1 MYRRTIEALEHFTDY
16 VEFERLCSDILAR
29 QGYEGIDPQGVEG
42 KDGGKDA
49 LIYAED
55 GDIVCH
61 FSTAKEW
68 RSKLRSDLQKANE
81 NDLSGEKFI
90 FVTNRKVGGT
100 EKDSVK
106 EEAKDEYGWVLDLY
120 DAERLRVLLDN
131 YHQDLR
137 EDYLEIPPEPG
148 LTTDLGER
156 AENHHAERVRKIQ
169 QGEAPVDFDSDSAL
183 IIHIVPKDAFSN
195 PYQIEVGELSYRNDK
210 MKPLGRNVG
219 GGFSLNSKGAVY
231 TDTNRRTDSLD
242 GYVQVFRTGII
253 ESVSTGIF
261 DTLDIDDGDPYIP
274 SQDFE
279 FFLTLRIKEYL
290 RFLQAQGIAL
300 PAFICLTL
308 TGVSGFNLLL
318 NNPMELVNDNYF
330 DEDTIHP
337 PKTKVVSYEEDIR
350 ELLSNQID
358 VIWNAAGRA
367 QSPYY
372 DEEDGW
378 DSELADHIDE
388 WMNSSR

>member
-1 MYRRTIEALEHFTDY
+1 
-16 VEFERLCSDILAR
+16 
-29 QGYEGIDPQGVEG
+29 
-42 KDGGKDA
+42 
-49 LIYAED
+49 
-55 GDIVCH
+55 
-61 FSTAKEW
+61 
-68 RSKLRSDLQKANE
+68 
-81 NDLSGEKFI
+81 
-90 FVTNRKVGGT
+90 
-100 EKDSVK
+100 
-106 EEAKDEYGWVLDLY
+106 
-120 DAERLRVLLDN
+120 
-131 YHQDLR
+131 
-137 EDYLEIPPEPG
+137 
-148 LTTDLGER
+148 
-156 AENHHAERVRKIQ
+156 VRKIQ
-169 QGEAPVDFDSDSAL
+169 QGEAPVDFESDSAL

-231 TDTNRRTDSLD
+231 TDTNRRTDSLE

-279 FFLTLRIKEYL
+279 FFLTLRVKEYL

-308 TGVSGFNLLL
+308 TGVSGFNLLT

-337 PKTKVVSYEEDIR
+337 PKTKVVSYDEDIR

-367 QSPYY
+367 QSPHY
-372 DEEDGW
+372 DEKEGW